1 MWRSKNDLHITHRLD
16 DYEQFFHLS
25 AAKSCPNYRD
35 QLNST
40 KRQSSNFSPIP
51 RSVESAHA
59 EQKKQSLDANS

>member
-35 QLNST
+35 QL
-40 KRQSSNFSPIP
+40 RELL
-51 RSVESAHA
+51 VEVAHVQI
-59 EQKKQSLDANS
+59 EVLLPV